1 MVKNRIRRKIKE
13 IINQNGNLLELLLP
27 LLIVIAIAYTLSPEF
42 KNISNLILN
51 TPYSTYSVSN
61 PSIYT
66 TYFQIATISGS
77 ALLGLIPIFLVEA
90 MGKIHEINKKQTKKH
105 YFSEPIFG
113 IIIVALFL
121 LVFFAVAESFGG
133 FISYAKF
140 MSFLSTN
147 NSGVTISVGSV
158 SLACSNQGYVNTTD
172 FNKTCGTIINTYNQ
186 VLYSVEYSIGSLY
199 YAFVLLLYILFEYV
213 IIVTYKQKQ
222 PKGTHNKK
230 QER

>member
-1 MVKNRIRRKIKE
+1 MVKNRIIRKVTE
-13 IINQNGNLLELLLP
+13 IINQNRNLLELLLP

-51 TPYSTYSVSN
+51 TPYSTYSISN

-90 MGKIHEINKKQTKKH
+90 MGKIHEINKKQKH
-105 YFSEPIFG
+105 YSEPIFG
-113 IIIVALFL
+113 IIIVAIFL

-147 NSGVTISVGSV
+147 NSGVTIGVSSV
-158 SLACSNQGYVNTTD
+158 SLECSSHGYVNTTN
-172 FNKTCGTIINTYNQ
+172 FNKTCDTIINTYNQ

-222 PKGTHNKK
+222 PKGKYNKK
-230 QER
+230 QEG